1 MARKHFHFLLLLV
14 LLLGFLPI
22 QSMADS
28 INDENFTL
36 SWPLGSGN
44 EDKTSAAMSTEGL
57 FSVASFNHGTL
68 KVTTQRSAG
77 TSKQTLYNPSEN
89 TGAPTDGD
97 NLTFTMKPKKG
108 INFQPKSFSFES
120 SRWGTSG
127 GKFDVVAIVGNTEK
141 VLAKGINPDNGN
153 TGNFTSC
160 SYDLSSIT
168 VGEDGLI
175 LKIKVYSLATNKE
188 CGFGNVVVSGA
199 VSGTPVVV
207 PTYKMNL
214 SMNMEGAGNV
224 SCNPAGD
231 VFDEGTQL
239 TVSATENFGYH
250 FLNWVDENGKSV
262 SYENPYT
269 FTISENTTLIATYTK
284 NNTYPIYLNIVGDAN
299 DNLIQFEPEGN
310 LVEGVHWYEEGTNVR
325 LSAQNN
331 KILTFIGWEDNSTN
345 MERIVRMDK
354 EQNITANFS
363 AVDYIVGWDL
373 YYDQP
378 LSSRVADYKSDTENA
393 GMLTLTNGTS
403 SSSWLARG
411 ISNGFE
417 NGRPGARIWKNLTEG
432 WYFQISFSSLGFT
445 NLKLSNGLCVGY
457 NTYKTHNVEYSLD
470 GNTWTKLGEF
480 NLKTGWSD
488 EEFHLPTECN
498 NQQRIYIRWYGDR
511 NSGLIGSNSGYD
523 GLAIGNIFVT
533 ADADAATDEVAKL
546 VSSNPEHN
554 GINASANGAVILN
567 FDKKVKVGSGEAEL
581 NGEKITPV
589 ISGKTVVFNYRGLKY
604 ATQYTFR
611 MPEGV
616 LLSRSGKKVAAATIT
631 FTTMNRHQPEPHL
644 YDAVVAQDG
653 SGDYTSVQAAINAAP
668 TYRGTPWLIFLK
680 NGRYKEHVSIPAN
693 KPYLHFIGQDRD
705 KTVILDDKLSGGD
718 NNVGI
723 DGGCT
728 VLVKASNTFFENL
741 TLENQYGHEKQ
752 AGPQALALNTEGDR
766 IILNNVALLSYQ
778 DTWITTPTSNNRHY
792 IKNSLIE
799 GAVDFIY
806 NSGNVYFDGDT
817 LEINRPSGGYIV
829 APSHLADVKWGYVFQ
844 NNIIRAHKGVN
855 VTDVWL
861 GRPWHNQPK
870 TVFINLQTF
879 VNIPAKGWYN
889 TMGGLPALWAEYNT
903 VDKNGNPID
912 LSMRESYYYVRDDNG
927 KVVDEVFNV
936 KNTLTAEEAAQYTIK
951 NVMGG
956 NDNWQPDLLCEAC
969 EAPVVEYHEGKLKW
983 QAVPYAICYVVTCNG
998 NVVDFVTD
1006 TSCVVPEGECY
1017 VQAVNE
1023 YGGLSA
1029 KGFVKTDTGIDRI
1042 NANDKALYPKIY
1054 DLQGHALQSLSKGV
1068 NIIRQSNGHS
1078 VKIALSR

>member
-1 MARKHFHFLLLLV
+1 MTRKELNIIILLAFTLGLLP
-14 LLLGFLPI
+14 FQAI
-22 QSMADS
+22 ADTLNNQDFS
-28 INDENFTL
+28 L
-36 SWPLGSGN
+36 SWPLGNGN
-44 EDKTSAAMSTEGL
+44 DDKTAATMSTEGM
-57 FSVASFNHGTL
+57 FSVAEFNHGSL

-77 TSKQTLYNPSEN
+77 TSKQTLYNPAEN

-97 NLTFTMKPKKG
+97 NLTFTIKPKKG
-108 INFQPKSFSFES
+108 ISFQPKKFSFET

-127 GKFDVVAIVGNTEK
+127 GKLDIVAITGGTEK
-141 VLAKGINPDNGN
+141 VLTKGVVPENGN
-153 TGNFTSC
+153 TGNFSAC
-160 SYDLSSIT
+160 SYDLSSVT

-188 CGFGNVVVSGA
+188 CGFGNVVVTGA
-199 VSGTPVVV
+199 VSGTPAVVNS
-207 PTYKMNL
+207 YKMNL
-214 SMNMEGAGNV
+214 GMNMDGAGKV
-224 SCNPAGD
+224 TSTPAGNM
-231 VFDEGTQL
+231 FDEDTQI

-250 FLNWVDENGKSV
+250 FQHWTDENGHVV
-262 SYENPYT
+262 SSSNPYT
-269 FTISENTTLIATYTK
+269 FNISENTTLTATYTQ
-284 NNTYPIYLNIVGDAN
+284 NNIYALNLNVVGGAN
-299 DNLIQFEPEGN
+299 NYLIQFEPEGN
-310 LVEGVHWYEEGTNVR
+310 LVEGVHWYEEGTDVR
-325 LSAQNN
+325 LTAQNN
-331 KILTFIGWEDNSTN
+331 KILTFIGWEDNTTN
-345 MERIVRMDK
+345 MERIVKMSC
-354 EQNITANFS
+354 EQNLTANYS

-373 YYDQP
+373 YNDQP
-378 LSSRVADYKSDTENA
+378 ASSRAADYKSDTENA
-393 GMLTLTNGTS
+393 GVLTLTNGTS
-403 SSSWLARG
+403 TSSWLTRG

-417 NGRPGARIWKNLTEG
+417 NGRPGARVWKNLSEG
-432 WYFQISFSSLGFT
+432 WYFQISFSSVGYS

-457 NTYKTHNVEYSLD
+457 NTYKTHHVEYSLD
-470 GNTWTKLGEF
+470 GATWTKLGEF
-480 NLKTGWSD
+480 TLKTGWTD
-488 EEFHLPTECN
+488 AEFSLPAACN

-511 NSGLIGSNSGYD
+511 NSGLIGSKSDYD

-533 ADADAATDEVAKL
+533 ADADAMADEVATL
-546 VSSNPEHN
+546 VSTNPEQN
-554 GINASANGAVILN
+554 STTASANGAVILN
-567 FDKKVKVGSGEAEL
+567 FDKKVRIGSGAAEL
-581 NGEKITPV
+581 NGEKMTPV
-589 ISGKTVVFNYRGLKY
+589 ISGKTAIFNYRGLKY
-604 ATQYTFR
+604 ATSYTFQ

-631 FTTMNRHQPEPHL
+631 FTTMERRQPQPRL

-653 SGDYTSVQAAINAAP
+653 SGDYTTVQAAVDAAP
-668 TYRGTPWLIFLK
+668 EGRGTPWLIFLK
-680 NGRYKEHVSIPAN
+680 NGLYKEHVSIPAS

-705 KTVILDDKLSGGD
+705 QTVILDDKLSGGT

-728 VLVKASNTFFENL
+728 VLVKANNIFFENL

-752 AGPQALALNTEGDR
+752 AGPQALALNTSGDR
-766 IILNNVALLSYQ
+766 IALNNVALLSYQ

-844 NNIIRAHKGVN
+844 NNIIRAHKGIK

-879 VNIPAKGWYN
+879 VNLPAKGWYN

-903 VDKNGNPID
+903 VDKDGNLID

-927 KVVDEVFNV
+927 KIIDEVFNA
-936 KNTLTAEEAAQYTIK
+936 KNTLTAEEAAQYTIR

-956 NDNWQPDLLCEAC
+956 DDNWQPDLLCEAC
-969 EAPVVEYHEGKLKW
+969 DAPVVEAHAGRLQWE
-983 QAVPYAICYVVTCNG
+983 AVPYAICYVVTCNG
-998 NVVDFVTD
+998 KVVDFVTD
-1006 TSCVVPEGECY
+1006 TSCTVPDGTCY

-1029 KGFVKTDTGIDRI
+1029 KGYAKTDSGIECIHDTGHVT
-1042 NANDKALYPKIY
+1042 APQIY
-1054 DLQGHALQSLSKGV
+1054 NLQGHCLPSFSKGL
-1068 NIIRQSNGHS
+1068 NIVRQCDGRYLK
-1078 VKIALSR
+1078 VLR